1 MSKSR
6 HAKTKAAGAAIGLKR
21 YGKQFGQQ
29 PELVDTNNRQMR
41 RLKNGGKQ

>member
-6 HAKTKAAGAAIGLKR
+6 HAKTKAAGAAIGLNR

>member
-6 HAKTKAAGAAIGLKR
+6 HAKTKAAGAAIGLNR
-21 YGKQFGQQ
+21 YGKQFGQK
-29 PELVDTNNRQMR
+29 PEFVDTNNRQMR